1 MQHVVV
7 FAQRVFHSGFSARLF
22 ASDYDCRFSAAPMHT
37 DTFLAALAAHATA
50 DQQEEDHRVNMAQFV
65 TAHRRDWWNRATIP
79 GHVTGSAWIL
89 NQPRTHALL
98 LHHQKLKLWVQ
109 PGGHLDDTDVTPA
122 AGALREALEETGIST
137 LVPAGDVLFDVDIH
151 SIPARP
157 AHKGKMDSEPAHLHY
172 DARYLII
179 AAGDQVTISEESLG
193 ARWIPL
199 EELAQPPHDR
209 SIARMAEKSLRLKK

>member
-1 MQHVVV
+1 MTQFV
-7 FAQRVFHSGFSARLF
+7 
-22 ASDYDCRFSAAPMHT
+22 
-37 DTFLAALAAHATA
+37 AAHTS
-50 DQQEEDHRVNMAQFV
+50 
-65 TAHRRDWWNRATIP
+65 DWWKRATIP

-89 NQPRTHALL
+89 NQPRTRALL
-98 LHHQKLKLWVQ
+98 LHHQKLNRWVQ

-122 AGALREALEETGIST
+122 AGALREAFEETGLSA
-137 LVPAGDVLFDVDIH
+137 LAPAGEILFDVDIH

-157 AHKGKMDSEPAHLHY
+157 PRAGKSISEPAHLHY

-179 AAGDQVTISEESLG
+179 AANEHVRISEESLG

-199 EELAQPPHDR
+199 EELARPPHER